1 MRLFLD
7 SCIVIYLV
15 ERIEPWR
22 TRVEQ
27 ALLLGNWSRLVT
39 SDLVQLECLIV
50 PYRTSDKAAERAF
63 LQYFERCE
71 HAPIQP
77 STFDLAAHIRARHG
91 LKTPDAIHLAAA
103 LESGCTELWTND
115 DRFARAGADITV
127 RQVV

>member
-7 SCIVIYLV
+7 SCIVIYVV
-15 ERIEPWR
+15 EKIEPWR
-22 TRVEQ
+22 TRIEE
-27 ALLLGNWSRLVT
+27 ALLLRKWDRVIV

-71 HAPIQP
+71 RAPLQS
-77 STFDLAAHIRARHG
+77 STFELAAHIRADHG
-91 LKTPDAIHLAAA
+91 LKTPDALHLAAA
-103 LESGCTELWTND
+103 LEAGCTELWTND
-115 DRFARAGADITV
+115 NRFARAGANITV